1 MYVESLTSQFI
12 RPKKELKAFAKVELE
27 PGESKDVQMTLEERD
42 FQIYDDE
49 RQVWRTEG
57 GEYNIL
63 IGSSSDTIVLRER
76 VTVNEDSRS
85 IVPQFN
91 RMSPIKHF
99 LQYPKTRE
107 LLVNTFAGT
116 PRAALFLG
124 DDEMFT
130 SMPIAK
136 MVVLGA
142 LTDEKVDTLI
152 EQANQLSIV

>member
-1 MYVESLTSQFI
+1 MIV
-12 RPKKELKAFAKVELE
+12 
-27 PGESKDVQMTLEERD
+27 EERD

-49 RQVWRTEG
+49 RQAWRTEG
-57 GEYNIL
+57 GEFNIL
-63 IGSSSDTIVLRER
+63 IGSSSESIVLRER
-76 VTVNEDSRS
+76 VTVHEGLSS
-85 IVPQFN
+85 MAPQFN
-91 RMSPIKHF
+91 RMSPIKQF

-107 LLVNTFAGT
+107 LLAHTFAGP

-142 LTDEKVDTLI
+142 LTDEKVDLLI
-152 EQANQLSIV
+152 EQANQLTLV

>member
-1 MYVESLTSQFI
+1 M
-12 RPKKELKAFAKVELE
+12 
-27 PGESKDVQMTLEERD
+27 
-42 FQIYDDE
+42 
-49 RQVWRTEG
+49 
-57 GEYNIL
+57 
-63 IGSSSDTIVLRER
+63 
-76 VTVNEDSRS
+76 
-85 IVPQFN
+85 VPQFN
-91 RMSPIKHF
+91 RMSPIKQF

-107 LLVNTFAGT
+107 LITQTFAGL

-152 EQANQLSIV
+152 EQANQLSLV